1 MNKQKLPVGW
11 KEVELPEIVWF
22 QEGPGVRKHQFTTK
36 GIKLINGRNIVN
48 NKLTPNNTET
58 HISEEEAT
66 TKYKHFLID
75 EGDLIIASSGIKVDY
90 FHKKIAFAK
99 KEDLPLCMNT
109 STIRF
114 KVLDKKILDI
124 NFFKYFLMTHNFSE
138 QVQFHITG
146 SAQLNFG
153 PSHLKQMK
161 IILPPIEIQHNLVLL
176 LDKIGKTKD
185 WRKEADDLTKDL
197 LKSVFLEM
205 FLIDD
210 FPLTKLDKL
219 TSKVSSGSTPLGGSN
234 NYLDDGEILFIR
246 SQNVL
251 MNKFSKHDKLYIPQ
265 KIHEQ
270 MKRTWVKK
278 LDVLLNI
285 TGASIGRTAIYLGQS
300 DKANVNQH
308 VCIIRLKN
316 HNELNPTYLNFYL
329 SSDRIQGYIQKVNA
343 GGTREALNYTQIKDF
358 DIPLPPIEL
367 QNKFASIVKE
377 VEAMKE
383 QQKHSKNQIDNIFNA
398 LMQKAFKGELKC

>member
-1 MNKQKLPVGW
+1 
-11 KEVELPEIVWF
+11 
-22 QEGPGVRKHQFTTK
+22 
-36 GIKLINGRNIVN
+36 
-48 NKLTPNNTET
+48 
-58 HISEEEAT
+58 
-66 TKYKHFLID
+66 
-75 EGDLIIASSGIKVDY
+75 
-90 FHKKIAFAK
+90 
-99 KEDLPLCMNT
+99 
-109 STIRF
+109 
-114 KVLDKKILDI
+114 
-124 NFFKYFLMTHNFSE
+124 
-138 QVQFHITG
+138 
-146 SAQLNFG
+146 
-153 PSHLKQMK
+153 
-161 IILPPIEIQHNLVLL
+161 
-176 LDKIGKTKD
+176 
-185 WRKEADDLTKDL
+185 
-197 LKSVFLEM
+197 
-205 FLIDD
+205 
-210 FPLTKLDKL
+210 
-219 TSKVSSGSTPLGGSN
+219 
-234 NYLDDGEILFIR
+234 
-246 SQNVL
+246 